1 MRTLVFFLEEP
12 SAEEMLKGVLPR
24 VLPGDIYVKFL
35 VFEGKRD
42 LEKKLESRIKKWLL
56 PDSLFVVLRDQDLE
70 DCILIKRNLLDIC
83 KRAKRGNVLVR
94 IACRELESF
103 YLGDLAAVEQGLR
116 LKKLKDK
123 QNKNKFRAPDSL
135 ENPSHELIKL
145 TDYKYQKVSGSRAIA
160 PLLSLDGSNRSH
172 SFNKLITGIKTLI
185 ENRA

>member
-24 VLPGDIYVKFL
+24 ILPDDVNVKYL
-35 VFEGKRD
+35 VFEGKRH
-42 LEKKLESRIKKWLL
+42 LEKRLEPRMRNWLL
-56 PDSLFVVLRDQDLE
+56 PDSLFVVLRDQDSG
-70 DCILIKRNLLDIC
+70 DCFIIKNDLTQKC
-83 KRAKRGNVLVR
+83 KRANTKNALVR

-123 QNKNKFRAPDSL
+123 QNKSKFCAPDSL
-135 ENPSHELIKL
+135 GNPSHELIKL
-145 TDYKYQKVSGSRAIA
+145 TGYKYQKVSGSRAIA
-160 PLLSLDGSNRSH
+160 PLLALDGSNRSH